1 MGMLNKITAALRGLG
16 AQNRYDA
23 AGTGRRMRG
32 WTAPSTGPNK
42 AIAGLQNIRN
52 RSRDAARNDWS
63 GESATQK
70 WVSNLVGIG
79 ITPRVKRFPAG
90 PRKRRVVDLWDRWV
104 QQSDADGALNFYG
117 QQALVVRAWLDSGE
131 VFARKRVRTF
141 DSGMEVPL
149 QVQLIEAEFVPLMD
163 ADNWPGMP
171 VGNKIRQ
178 GIELDRRGQRVAYWM
193 HRDHPGDG
201 MTDTSRLLRIP
212 AAEVLHIYEVKRPGQ
227 LRGVSALAPVLA
239 RLRSLADY
247 DDAVLERQKI
257 ANLFAAFI
265 TRGVGGDGDTD
276 PLTNLPMDFASD
288 GSALAGLQPGIMQE
302 LDYGQDIKFA
312 NPPEAGTTYS
322 DYVRTQHLGTAA
334 ASGMPYEI
342 FSGDIREVS
351 DRTLRV
357 LINEFRRFAEQR
369 QWHTIIPMFCQ
380 PVRQWWTDASVL
392 AGHVTAEEAPDVS
405 LVEWAPHGWAHI
417 HPVQDPQGKKLEVE
431 AGFRSRS
438 SVIGERGDDPD
449 MVDAERAADKA
460 REDAL
465 GLTEVPVAPGAAP
478 AKKPETEDDG
488 IDNDEYS
495 APPNPTQAQQREMHL
510 ALVAVAAGIQAA
522 AAKEHPAPV
531 VNVAAPVINVG
542 GTEVHNHLP
551 EQAAQ
556 PAPVVNV
563 AAPVVS
569 VEAPQVHNH
578 MPEQSAPEVHVHNE
592 VQAAPA
598 VQKIEITAMPTRE
611 TTTRIERDSKDN
623 ILKTIQTE
631 RDE

>member
-1 MGMLNKITAALRGLG
+1 MGVLNKIAAALRGFG
-16 AQNRYDA
+16 VKNRYDA

-32 WTAPSTGPNK
+32 WVAPSTGPNK

-52 RSRDAARNDWS
+52 RARDATRNDWS

-79 ITPRVKRFPAG
+79 ITPRLKHIPAG
-90 PRKRRVVDLWDRWV
+90 PRKRELAAMWDRWV

-131 VFARKRVRTF
+131 VFARKRVRRMG
-141 DSGMEVPL
+141 DGMYVPL
-149 QVQLIEAEFVPLMD
+149 QVQLIEAEFVPLLD
-163 ADNWPGMP
+163 ADAWPGMP
-171 VGNKIRQ
+171 QGNKIRQ

-193 HRDHPGDG
+193 HREHPGDG

-227 LRGVSALAPVLA
+227 LRGVSALASVLA

-276 PLTNLPMDFASD
+276 PLTNLPLDFGGD

-380 PVRQWWTDASVL
+380 PVRQWWTDTAVL
-392 AGHVTAEEAPDVS
+392 AGQVTADEAPDVA

-449 MVDAERAADKA
+449 TVDAERAADKA

-465 GLTEVPVAPGAAP
+465 GLSEVPVAPTGV
-478 AKKPETEDDG
+478 KEDD
-488 IDNDEYS
+488 EESEAQVRAS
-495 APPNPTQAQQREMHL
+495 AMFAAQLGGPL
-510 ALVAVAAGIQAA
+510 AAVAAGIQAA

-531 VNVAAPVINVG
+531 VNVAAPVVNVG
-542 GTEVHNHLP
+542 GAEVHNHLP

-578 MPEQSAPEVHVHNE
+578 LPEQPAQPAPTVHVHNE

-598 VQKIEITAMPTRE
+598 VQKIEITAMPVRE
-611 TTTRIERDSKDN
+611 TTTTIKRDGNDN
-623 ILKTIQTE
+623 IVKTIQTE
-631 RDE
+631 QDAEQE

>member
-1 MGMLNKITAALRGLG
+1 MGRPKKVV
-16 AQNRYDA
+16 AQQRLEIKNRYDA
-23 AGTGRRMRG
+23 AGSGRRMRG
-32 WTAPSTGPNK
+32 WVAPSTGPNK
-42 AIAGLQNIRN
+42 AITGLQNIRN
-52 RSRDAARNDWS
+52 RARDVERNDWS
-63 GESATQK
+63 GESASQK
-70 WVSNLVGIG
+70 WVTNLIGIG
-79 ITPRVKRFPAG
+79 ITPRLKRMAAG
-90 PRKRRVVDLWDRWV
+90 PRKKRMVDLWDSWV
-104 QQSDADGALNFYG
+104 EQSDADGVLNFYG
-117 QQALVVRAWLDSGE
+117 QQALVVRSWLSSGE
-131 VFARKRVRTF
+131 VFGRKRMRRLG
-141 DSGMEVPL
+141 DSMEVPM
-149 QVQLIEAEFVPLMD
+149 QVQLIEAEFVPLLD
-163 ADNWPGMP
+163 ADTWPGLP

-193 HRDHPGDG
+193 HREHPGDG
-201 MTDTSRLLRIP
+201 GIDTANLLRIP
-212 AAEVLHIYEVKRPGQ
+212 ASEVLHVYEVKRPGQ

-239 RLRSLADY
+239 RVRSIADY

-276 PLTNLPMDFASD
+276 PLTNLPMDYGSD
-288 GSALAGLQPGIMQE
+288 GTALAGLQPGIMQE

-322 DYVRTQHLGTAA
+322 DYVRTQHLGTASA
-334 ASGMPYEI
+334 AGIPYEI

-369 QWHTIIPMFCQ
+369 QWHNVIPMFCQ
-380 PVRQWWTDASVL
+380 KVRQWWTDAAVL
-392 AGHVTAEEAPDVS
+392 AGEVNATEATDVL

-449 MVDAERAADKA
+449 TVDAERAADKA

-465 GLTEVPVAPGAAP
+465 GLSEVPVAPTGV
-478 AKKPETEDDG
+478 KEDD
-488 IDNDEYS
+488 EESKARAHASAMFAAQLS
-495 APPNPTQAQQREMHL
+495 APL
-510 ALVAVAAGIQAA
+510 AAVAAGIQAA
-522 AAKEHPAPV
+522 AAKEQPAPV
-531 VNVAAPVINVG
+531 VNVAAPVVNVG
-542 GTEVHNHLP
+542 GAEVHNHLP

-578 MPEQSAPEVHVHNE
+578 MPDHPVQPAPTVHVHND
-592 VQAAPA
+592 VQAAA